1 MNLSIAQMS
10 TRGMRTYAGYM
21 PEKTTPTETPTTTAP
36 LNHVALWSMITGL
49 AGLTLTWT
57 VPLPWSLAAVILG
70 HIGMSQVKGER
81 GNNRGFAIAGLVTGY
96 IGIGLAVLLIGLLVV
111 VIATVGFEGIMYFI
125 NMWEMS
131 GGFPTEMPGGF
142 LYP

>member
-1 MNLSIAQMS
+1 
-10 TRGMRTYAGYM
+10 M
-21 PEKTTPTETPTTTAP
+21 PEKTTPTETPTATAP

-49 AGLTLTWT
+49 AGLTLAWT

-70 HIGMSQVKGER
+70 HIGLSQVKGER

-96 IGIGLAVLLIGLLVV
+96 IGIGLAVLLIGLLIV

-131 GGFPTEMPGGF
+131 GGFPAEMPGGF

>member
-1 MNLSIAQMS
+1 
-10 TRGMRTYAGYM
+10 
-21 PEKTTPTETPTTTAP
+21 
-36 LNHVALWSMITGL
+36 MITGL

-70 HIGMSQVKGER
+70 HIGLSQVKGER

-96 IGIGLAVLLIGLLVV
+96 IGIGLAVLLIGLLIVV
-111 VIATVGFEGIMYFI
+111 LATVGFEGIMYFI
-125 NMWEMS
+125 NMWEAS
-131 GGFPTEMPGGF
+131 GGFPAELPGGF